1 MLTLTNFLT
10 VAGAAAITTALGSL
24 VKMLWKAAPEPWSPW
39 VLGKVVVFVGGV
51 LQGPIT
57 AREGLLLFVSGMVVA
72 ATALGSHT
80 GVNKALGKA

>member
-10 VAGAAAITTALGSL
+10 VAGAVAITTALGSL
-24 VKMLWKAAPEPWSPW
+24 VKMLWKAAPESWSTW
-39 VLGKVVVFVGGV
+39 MLGEVVVFVGGV

-80 GVNKALGKA
+80 GVTKALGKA